1 MKARDSA
8 IFRELKPQRASI
20 HKDEAHNG
28 LWRIMYDGKRLR
40 PGHSSWT
47 ARGMGDSMR
56 YALQIAWDAEY
67 RFNGRRV
74 PADIQR
80 DIDAIPE

>member
-1 MKARDSA
+1 M
-8 IFRELKPQRASI
+8 

-28 LWRIMYDGKRLR
+28 LWRILYDGKRLR

-47 ARGMGDSMR
+47 ERGMGDSMR
-56 YALQIAWDAEY
+56 YALKIAWDVEY
-67 RFNGRRV
+67 DKNQRRC

-80 DIDAIPE
+80 DIDAIPD